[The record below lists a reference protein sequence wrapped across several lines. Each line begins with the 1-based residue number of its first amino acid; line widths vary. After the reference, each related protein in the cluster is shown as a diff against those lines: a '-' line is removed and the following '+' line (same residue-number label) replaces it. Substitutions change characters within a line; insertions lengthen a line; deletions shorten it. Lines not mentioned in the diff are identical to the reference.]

1 MQPNW
6 NNSCFPHNMV
16 ELLVRFL
23 IGGAVVSTFAV
34 LADMLSPKSFAG
46 LFGAAPSVALATLS
60 LTIGREGAGYAAVEA
75 RSMVAGAVAFFIYAC
90 MVVWLIQQF
99 KISAR
104 LASISSLLVWIVVAF
119 GLHLV

>member
-1 MQPNW
+1 
-6 NNSCFPHNMV
+6 MV

-23 IGGAVVSTFAV
+23 IGGVVVSTFAV

-60 LTIGREGAGYAAVEA
+60 LTISREGAGYAAVEA

-90 MVVWLIQQF
+90 VVVWLIQQF
-99 KISAR
+99 RISAR

-119 GLHLV
+119 GLHLVLQ

>member
-1 MQPNW
+1 ML
-6 NNSCFPHNMV
+6 

-60 LTIGREGAGYAAVEA
+60 LTIGREGVGYAAVEA
-75 RSMVAGAVAFFIYAC
+75 RSMVAGAVAFFIYAS

-104 LASISSLLVWIVVAF
+104 LASISSLLVWMVVAF
-119 GLHLV
+119 GLHLVGQ